1 MRVKNQE
8 IHASA
13 TDLAKHLACR
23 HLTTLDFLAATGKL
37 SRVYRNDP
45 AIEVLEERGRRHE
58 NAYLTHL
65 QQCGCDVLLD
75 APTLDDAR
83 RLQRTINAM
92 RSGVGAIAQADLH
105 HRRWFG
111 RADVLLK
118 VSRPSA
124 LGNYSYEVVD
134 TKLARET
141 RGGTILQLCLYSE
154 LLSRLQGLTPE
165 RMYVVTP
172 QRGFHPEPFRIHDFA
187 AYYRLVKSRL
197 EEVLDS
203 GGDSGTYPDPVDHCE
218 ICQWWPLCN
227 DRRRGDDHL
236 SFVAGISKLQI
247 AQLRKW
253 NVPTLAGLAALPLPI
268 PHRPE
273 HGSRET
279 FVRIREQARLQ
290 LQYRTAGQPVHELL
304 DPAPERGLA
313 RLPEPSAGDIFLDF
327 EADPFIEDGGLEYLL
342 GYVTLNAAG
351 EPEYHATWAFDRA
364 TERLNFESFVDTVEE
379 RRSRHPDLHIY
390 HFSHYEPS
398 ALKRL
403 MCRYAS
409 REDEID
415 RMLRAG
421 TFVDLHGVVR
431 QALRA
436 GVERY
441 SLKDLEI
448 FFGFERKTDLRDA
461 NQNRRALE
469 CALELNEAATIPAA
483 VRDIVE
489 AYNREDCL
497 STLRLRD
504 WLETIRDTLVAG
516 GKDIARPPLTS
527 GEPNEAVD
535 ERRKRAIVLMER
547 LLDSIPDEPTQRT
560 TNQKA
565 QWLLAHMI
573 EFHRREDKAPWWEYF
588 RLRGLSDEELLEERC
603 AIAGLEFVKRTGSG
617 TKKCPVDQYRFPA
630 QDMQVREGD
639 NLETS
644 DGPLGEVD
652 AIDMAARTIDVKKRS
667 ETADV
672 HPTSVFA
679 HKHINPGAVAD
690 SLFRLAAWVADHGAD
705 PGIGA
710 PGPYRAARKLLLR
723 TPPPMDLYNPNA
735 DIVAEARRLALHLDH
750 DVLPIQGPPGSGK
763 TYTAARMI
771 CELLRAG
778 KRVGI
783 TAVSHKVIRKLLEE
797 VLDAAG
803 KEKLPVRSIEKVGE
817 KSKPQNPAIRETKA
831 NAPVLEALES
841 GEATLAAGTAWLW
854 AREEFADAVD
864 VLFVDEAGQMSLAD
878 VLAVSQAAESLVL
891 LGDPQ
896 QLEQPLQGIHPPGVD
911 ASALQHILGAHET
924 MPAGTG
930 LFLTETRR
938 LSRPICRFTSE
949 LFYESRLE
957 PHDGLERQQILGP
970 TRFAGAGLWFV
981 PAQHDGNQSSSV
993 EEALIVEQ
1001 LVKDLLQPGVSWI
1014 DMEGVQRPLRR
1025 EDILIVAPYNA
1036 QVFALIDRL
1045 PEGARVGTVDK
1056 FQGQEAPVVIYSM
1069 TTSSPEDAPRGM
1081 EFLYSIN
1088 RFNVATSRA
1097 RCTCILVVNPR
1108 LFEPDCQTPRQ
1119 MKLANVLCRY
1129 LELAKRS

>member
-1 MRVKNQE
+1 MRLKNQK
-8 IHASA
+8 IQTSA

-37 SRVYRNDP
+37 ERVYRNDP
-45 AIEVLEERGRRHE
+45 GIEVLEERGRRHE
-58 NAYLTHL
+58 NAYLTYL
-65 QQCGCDVLLD
+65 QQRGCEVLLD
-75 APTLDDAR
+75 DPTLDDAR
-83 RLQRTINAM
+83 RLQRTISAM
-92 RSGVGAIAQADLH
+92 RSGVGAIAQADLQH
-105 HRRWFG
+105 GRWFG

-154 LLSRLQGLTPE
+154 LLARLQDLMPE

-172 QRGFHPEPFRIHDFA
+172 QRGFQPEPFRIHEFA

-203 GGDSGTYPDPVDHCE
+203 GGDSGTYPDPVEHCE

-227 DRRRGDDHL
+227 DRRRGDDHM

-253 NVPTLAGLAALPLPI
+253 NVHTLASLAALPLPV

-273 HGSRET
+273 HGSKET
-279 FVRIREQARLQ
+279 FVKIREQARLQ
-290 LQYRTAGQPVHELL
+290 LEYRTTGQPVHELI
-304 DPAPERGLA
+304 DPEPERGLA
-313 RLPEPSAGDIFLDF
+313 RLPEASAGDIFLDF
-327 EADPFIEDGGLEYLL
+327 EADPFVEDGGLEYLL

-364 TERLNFESFVDTVEE
+364 TERRNFESFVDTVEE
-379 RRSRHPDLHIY
+379 RRSRYPDLHIY

-436 GVERY
+436 GIERY

-469 CALELNEAATIPAA
+469 CALELNEAASIPAA
-483 VRDIVE
+483 VRDVVE

-516 GKDIARPPLTS
+516 GKEIARPPLSS
-527 GEPNEAVD
+527 GEPSEAAD
-535 ERRKRAIVLMER
+535 DRRQRAIVLMGR
-547 LLDSIPDEPTQRT
+547 LLDGIPDEPSQRT

-565 QWLLAHMI
+565 HWLLAHMI
-573 EFHRREDKAPWWEYF
+573 EFHRREGKAPAWEYF

-617 TKKCPVDQYRFPA
+617 TKKCPIDRYRFPA
-630 QDMQVREGD
+630 QDLQVREGD

-644 DGPLGEVD
+644 DGPLGTVH
-652 AIDMAARTIDVKKRS
+652 AIDMAAHTIDVKKRTD
-667 ETADV
+667 TADV

-679 HKHINPGAVAD
+679 HKRIDPGAVAD

-723 TPPPMDLYNPNA
+723 TPPPMDLYNPSA

-763 TYTAARMI
+763 TYTGARMI

-778 KRVGI
+778 KKVGV

-797 VLDAAG
+797 VLKAAG
-803 KEKLPVRSIEKVGE
+803 EEKLRVRCIEKVGE
-817 KSKPQNPAIRETKA
+817 KSKPQNTGIPETTSNGA
-831 NAPVLEALES
+831 VLEALES

-854 AREEFADAVD
+854 AREEFADALD

-878 VLAVSQAAESLVL
+878 VLAVSPAAESIVL
-891 LGDPQ
+891 LGDPL

-924 MPAGTG
+924 MPAGAG

-938 LSRPICRFTSE
+938 LSPEICRFTSE
-949 LFYESRLE
+949 LFYEDRLKT
-957 PHDGLERQQILGP
+957 HDGLERQQILGP
-970 TRFAGAGLWFV
+970 TRFNGSGLWFV
-981 PAQHDGNQSSSV
+981 PAQHDGNQSSSD
-993 EEALIVEQ
+993 EEAEIVEQ
-1001 LVKDLLQPGVSWI
+1001 LVNNLLQPGVFWI
-1014 DMEGVQRPLRR
+1014 DMDGVERPLGVN
-1025 EDILIVAPYNA
+1025 DILIVAPYNA

-1045 PEGARVGTVDK
+1045 PKNARIGTVDK

-1097 RCTCILVVNPR
+1097 RCACILVANSR

-1119 MKLANVLCRY
+1119 MRLANVLCRY
-1129 LELAKRS
+1129 LELAKR